1 MIKVSGHSD
10 DLIEIEGDWEDEIG
24 SFCADTKII
33 FDDGTELLMHYD
45 ENGTWKAKVLRAGTG
60 AHVITRMENNGDYTS
75 DLFEIDAEKVTGIRQ
90 VRVWR

>member
-33 FDDGTELLMHYD
+33 FNDGTELLMHYD
-45 ENGTWKAKVLRAGTG
+45 GAWKAKVLKAGTC
-60 AHVITRMENNGDYTS
+60 AYVITHLVKDGDYYS
-75 DLFEIDAEKVTGIRQ
+75 DLFETDAEKVVEIRQ
-90 VRVWR
+90 CRV